1 MGLTPTLVNA
11 CWVGGD
17 DRDIH
22 FNTMVYGQGA
32 AMALPIFALYM
43 QKVYED
49 AHLGYN
55 DKALF
60 DIPDGFEPC
69 SFVNDALQTGDADMG
84 DVEEIYE

>member
-49 AHLGYN
+49 THLGYN

-60 DIPDGFEPC
+60 DLPDGFEPC